1 MLPAESPGFKPIN
14 AWKVAA
20 AAAVLVTAAVIAI
33 ILSNSED
40 SADCARQFAKG
51 FAYINQL
58 VGA

>member
-20 AAAVLVTAAVIAI
+20 AAVVVTAAVIAI